1 MLDLHTLRE
10 MENPI
15 PERHV
20 FSLQTAFGLRV
31 GDALQDKVTGR
42 EDVTIQCAALKY
54 PVSTSERGLTLV
66 LTHGM
71 SSHKESYHPMV
82 ARLLRLNVTGTRAG
96 LIREIWSVDMPN
108 HGESAV
114 LNRTY
119 LEDRQERGRKAG
131 WDGKCN
137 TMDFSSYLN
146 AFLSIPQLQGHRVV
160 GIAHSGSCVPWTHAL
175 TLLDHTHPHP
185 FALILIEPVFMFPG
199 MPPTDPRAIHG
210 AANVRGVLTKRGKWS
225 SRAEAKRWLLGI
237 KGGDPKSRQ
246 SKQGGVDVGGSLER
260 PKGLSQSD
268 KGASVNRNAKGA
280 RTIWSKWD
288 DLALDLF
295 VEHALEEVHEPA
307 QAPRMSTR
315 SSSYVRPTLRK
326 EEESPL
332 YACLQH
338 TVEPAELTR
347 MCVALTPGS
356 GRAPGSVNGGVGG
369 VHVIWADIE
378 EFISKSTRAEILD
391 AMHCVQSQRV
401 VSGSGHLIPQEDPSG
416 LADALRDVLV
426 GHIAVAAGITV
437 RAPL

>member
-1 MLDLHTLRE
+1 

-185 FALILIEPVFMFPG
+185 FALIFIEPVFMFPS

-210 AANVRGVLTKRGKWS
+210 AANVRGVLTKRDKWS

-237 KGGDPKSRQ
+237 KG
-246 SKQGGVDVGGSLER
+246 
-260 PKGLSQSD
+260 
-268 KGASVNRNAKGA
+268 AK
-280 RTIWSKWD
+280 TIWSKWD

-356 GRAPGSVNGGVGG
+356 GNRAPGSVNGGVGG

-378 EFISKSTRAEILD
+378 EFMCVSFFTSTFSPFY
-391 AMHCVQSQRV
+391 C
-401 VSGSGHLIPQEDPSG
+401 IPQ
-416 LADALRDVLV
+416 
-426 GHIAVAAGITV
+426 IQIY
-437 RAPL
+437 